1 MIVSFD
7 FPELNTFMP
16 EEIKN
21 IKQKSGLYL
30 LYSNEG
36 ELLYIGKSI
45 NLKSRL
51 IRHFKGGSNVED
63 YIKEFKK
70 IGCYYID
77 DELELD
83 LCETYLINTLH
94 PKYNKNKY
102 VVNKDLKNKEKRS
115 YKKAQTPPFKK
126 ETLVHLRKEKR
137 MTLQQIADE
146 LGSTT
151 PSILKY
157 LRYYKIDTDKK
168 IDVMR
173 QQFIKK
179 VKGLKEG
186 EFFKIIDIK
195 KSNSF
200 ARHFYNILHENEIN
214 KMLKEQN
221 VYRIGSYYY
230 KSNKALSDQEISE
243 LRICSKCKKLMHVE
257 NFHKTNNKY
266 KSQCKKCRKDRYA

>member
-1 MIVSFD
+1 MIVSFN
-7 FPELNTFMP
+7 FPELHTFTP
-16 EEIKN
+16 EELKD

-30 LYSNEG
+30 LYSNED

-45 NLKSRL
+45 NLKARL

-70 IGCYYID
+70 IDCYYID
-77 DELELD
+77 DELDLD

-115 YKKAQTPPFKK
+115 YKKSQTPPFKK

-168 IDVMR
+168 IDVMK

-214 KMLKEQN
+214 KLLKEQN

-230 KSNKALSDQEISE
+230 KSNKVLSDQEISE

-266 KSQCKKCRKDRYA
+266 KSQCKKCRKK